1 MNFIISDPASADSA
15 QHLVPSRTYAACML
29 RVREQDAAREWV
41 LYCCRI
47 LRKWL
52 LIFS

>member
-1 MNFIISDPASADSA
+1 MNSIITDPGSADSA
-15 QHLVPSRTYAACML
+15 QHLVPSRAACML
-29 RVREQDAAREWV
+29 RVREQEAARWWV
-41 LYCCRI
+41 PYCCRI

>member
-1 MNFIISDPASADSA
+1 MNFIINDPASADSA
-15 QHLVPSRTYAACML
+15 QHLVPSRTACML
-29 RVREQDAAREWV
+29 SVREQDAARGWV